1 MDPQSIASPRA
12 YTARCAPLP
21 RTRVVAP
28 PTVLPTLS
36 AALVAALRAE
46 SQGRIDWRSDDD
58 ALLDRFLD
66 LLTGGDSDTLHA
78 VIDQLVGAGIGPEAV
93 LLGLLTPAAQRLGE
107 LWEDDARSFV
117 DVTVAT
123 GKLQQLL
130 HRILSRSPTQPVGAD
145 APRILLVTPSGED
158 HTFGALLF
166 HAVLRFRGWGV
177 VPVAP
182 FWSRVEAGLRDSRVV
197 VLGVSVG
204 SERSMVAARSMI
216 RRGRA
221 SAANPSLV
229 VLVGGALAATD
240 PDRVAALGADAV
252 AGDAETAL
260 ELLQELVPPGYR
272 PEFQA

>member
-1 MDPQSIASPRA
+1 MDPQSIAAPRA
-12 YTARCAPLP
+12 YPARCSPLP
-21 RTRVVAP
+21 RTRAVSP

-36 AALVAALRAE
+36 AALVGALRAE

-66 LLTGGDSDTLHA
+66 LLAGGDSDTIQA
-78 VIDQLVGAGIGPEAV
+78 VIDQLVAAGIRADDV

-107 LWEDDARSFV
+107 LWEEDARSFV

-130 HRILSRSPTQPVGAD
+130 HRILSRSPAPTAGPN
-145 APRILLVTPSGED
+145 APRILLVTPTGED

-166 HAVLRFRGWGV
+166 HAVLRFRGWAV

-204 SERSMVAARSMI
+204 SERSLSAARSTI
-216 RRGRA
+216 RRARA
-221 SAANPSLV
+221 CAANPSLV
-229 VLVGGALAATD
+229 VLVGGALAATA
-240 PDRVAALGADAV
+240 PDRVSPLGADGV

-260 ELLQELVPPGYR
+260 DLLQELVPQRYK